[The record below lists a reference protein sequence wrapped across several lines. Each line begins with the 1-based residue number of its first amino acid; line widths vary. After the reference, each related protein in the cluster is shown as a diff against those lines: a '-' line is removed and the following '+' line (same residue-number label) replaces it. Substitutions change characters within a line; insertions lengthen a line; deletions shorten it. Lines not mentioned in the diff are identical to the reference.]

1 MYRLAVFLAVLLV
14 PPHAL
19 SIDHLMDW
27 SGTGDW
33 DYIFRP
39 DRPHRFTLTS
49 DWMSMGADGAT
60 AYNDP
65 DTPRRMGKISF
76 ICNTKKGT
84 HGRFAIHIRL
94 VGAKFAGDPNL
105 VLGGLHGESDAAAES
120 LSSNAAIKY
129 KQGFADGLHLKESSY
144 ELSGNRR
151 NLWVKSQARKE
162 WLHKP
167 FYERWVQ
174 EVRFTIKDD
183 SDKTRLSRAAF
194 GLPSPAIWPVL
205 SFCDPSRTYREGNG
219 LDLWH

>member
-1 MYRLAVFLAVLLV
+1 MYRFAVFLAVLLV

-19 SIDHLMDW
+19 SIDH
-27 SGTGDW
+27 W
-33 DYIFRP
+33 DYIFKP
-39 DRPHRFTLTS
+39 DRPHKYILTS

-65 DTPRRMGKISF
+65 DTLRRMGKVSF
-76 ICNTKKGT
+76 ICDTKKGA
-84 HGRFAIHIRL
+84 HGRFAIRISL

-105 VLGGLHGESDAAAES
+105 VFGGLHGESDAAAES
-120 LSSNAAIKY
+120 LSSNAVIKY
-129 KQGFADGLHLKESSY
+129 KQGFADGLHPKESSY

-151 NLWVKSQARKE
+151 NLWVKSHARKE
-162 WLHKP
+162 WLLKP
-167 FYERWVQ
+167 FYKRWVQ

-183 SDKTRLSRAAF
+183 SDKTRLSRAVL